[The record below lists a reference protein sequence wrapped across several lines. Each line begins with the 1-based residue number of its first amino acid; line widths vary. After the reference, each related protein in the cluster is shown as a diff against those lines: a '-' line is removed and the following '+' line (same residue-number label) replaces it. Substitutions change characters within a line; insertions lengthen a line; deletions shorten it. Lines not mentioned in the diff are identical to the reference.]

1 MDNIS
6 RNYNCTREIM
16 VRYFDTQRYL
26 SEQRNRRRSHRNHQK
41 PCDWPA
47 ALLSPVMELTTNH
60 QIQKMTHHASCYSNL
75 RCILFLWKETYTPLI
90 AIFLSNCTGSWNQH
104 FPLSRA
110 ALIGVLTWCVGPT
123 SFSKIVWGLT
133 RICNHQHEYY
143 VLHKRETNLSQKT
156 KEHLECFWK
165 LLFKRE
171 GLTGLQLLSYL
182 FLFDFFHCRRSWDI

>member
-1 MDNIS
+1 M
-6 RNYNCTREIM
+6 YP
-16 VRYFDTQRYL
+16 F
-26 SEQRNRRRSHRNHQK
+26 
-41 PCDWPA
+41 W
-47 ALLSPVMELTTNH
+47 
-60 QIQKMTHHASCYSNL
+60 
-75 RCILFLWKETYTPLI
+75 WKETYRWPI
-90 AIFLSNCTGSWNQH
+90 AIFLSDCAGSWNQH

-156 KEHLECFWK
+156 KEHLKCFWQ

-171 GLTGLQLLSYL
+171 GLTGLQLLTYL
-182 FLFDFFHCRRSWDI
+182 FLFDFSTSSQLCHSAKLTEWDFSYPVSCILTCYQAGIRHINEDDAHINQSINVSCGKYQITLEQHYALWTSYRVQ